1 MDFPGIG
8 FASLLLISL
17 LQCRSTYSFCRWLF
31 NSRRWHYYC
40 GISESV
46 FARERGR
53 IWWDGCRCR
62 CRCSQVSYFYLVYV
76 VAARLLNIR
85 HHKYLRFWVTIFF
98 FFPFQF
104 DFCRRLS
111 TENSRGLVPNLFRT
125 SSGGKEPA
133 SQQPHQQ
140 SHQASAGPKLGYR
153 SMVSVDDVP
162 ELFASFDSKTTF
174 FLKLEIVNSLTSLIP
189 PSVSTSIPH

>member
-1 MDFPGIG
+1 MPMPMLAGILFLSRLCG
-8 FASLLLISL
+8 SGTAS
-17 LQCRSTYSFCRWLF
+17 QYSP
-31 NSRRWHYYC
+31 
-40 GISESV
+40 
-46 FARERGR
+46 
-53 IWWDGCRCR
+53 
-62 CRCSQVSYFYLVYV
+62 SQILEI
-76 VAARLLNIR
+76 LGDN
-85 HHKYLRFWVTIFF
+85 FF